1 MKEVKIYPFT
11 ENGDVERVK
20 GTKPFIIA
28 DKLNNGVKLTDSEKE
43 YLTRSVNDNSYFK
56 DSVPL
61 MGVRFNFSDFL
72 KTFVVKQHGSWHEY
86 KAYNKSTLRAF
97 IYGRIEKI
105 IEIE

>member
-1 MKEVKIYPFT
+1 MKKVKIFPFN
-11 ENGDVERVK
+11 ENVDVERVK

-43 YLTRSVNDNSYFK
+43 YLTRSVNDSYFK
-56 DSVPL
+56 DNILL
-61 MGVRFNFSDFL
+61 MEVRFNFSDFL
-72 KTFVVKQHGSWHEY
+72 KTFVVKQHGSWKEY

-97 IYGRIEKI
+97 INGRIEKI

>member
-1 MKEVKIYPFT
+1 MKEVKIYTFT
-11 ENGDVERVK
+11 DNGDVERVK

-43 YLTRSVNDNSYFK
+43 YLTRSVNDSYFK

-72 KTFVVKQHGSWHEY
+72 KTFVVKYHGSWKEY

-97 IYGRIEKI
+97 INGRIEKI